1 MRARLVLIALGLSA
15 CSVFEP
21 VDDVARPPN
30 VVMIISDDQAWTD
43 FGFMG
48 HAEVQT
54 PHLDALASRSMVF
67 ERGYVPSSLCRPS
80 LATMITGLYPHEHG
94 ITGNDPPRGEPRDRM
109 LRHIDAVL
117 TLPKLLASRGYASLQ
132 TGKWWEGNCRC
143 GGFTDGMTHGER
155 ARGGRHG
162 DEGLKIGRETMQPI
176 YDFIDA
182 RGEQPFFLWYAPFLP
197 HNPHNPPK
205 RLLDKYTREGK
216 SSHVSKYEAMCEWFD
231 ESCGQLLT
239 YLRERGLEQDT
250 LVVFVV
256 DNGWIQRS
264 DSKGYAPRSK
274 RSPYEGGV
282 RTPIMLSWPG
292 HIEPGARAEY
302 ASSVDLAPTILRAC
316 GVDPPAALS
325 GLDLLAAGARRD
337 VVFGELFSH
346 DVADLER
353 PTSGLQSRYVIRDG
367 WKLISPQ
374 GGGRTAELYDLRA
387 DPHERFDLAAEQ
399 PQRAAALQREL
410 DAWWRLD
417 A

>member
-1 MRARLVLIALGLSA
+1 MRRRYLLFALALSA
-15 CSVFEP
+15 CHAWERAA
-21 VDDVARPPN
+21 DTRRPPN

-48 HAEVQT
+48 HEEVRT
-54 PHLDALASRSMVF
+54 PYIDALAARSLVF

-80 LATMITGLYPHEHG
+80 LATMITGLYPHEHK

-109 LRHIDAVL
+109 LRHIDAVA
-117 TLPKLLASRGYASLQ
+117 TLPKLLASQGYVSLQ

-176 YDFIDA
+176 YDFIA
-182 RGEQPFFLWYAPFLP
+182 ERGQQPFFLWYAPFLP
-197 HNPHNPPK
+197 HRPHNPPD
-205 RLLDKYTREGK
+205 RLLRKYARDGK
-216 SSHVSKYEAMCEWFD
+216 SLHVSKYEAMCEWFD
-231 ESCGQLLT
+231 ESCGQLLS
-239 YLRERGLEQDT
+239 YLREQGLAQDT

-264 DSKGYAPRSK
+264 DAKGYAPRSK

-292 HIEPGARAEY
+292 NIVPGRRADY

-316 GVDPPAALS
+316 GVEPPDSMS
-325 GLDLLAAGARRD
+325 GVDLLSDGGRE
-337 VVFGELFSH
+337 VVFGELFTH
-346 DVADLER
+346 DVADLDR
-353 PTSGLQSRYVIRDG
+353 PTRGLQSRYVIRDG

-374 GGGRTAELYDLRA
+374 AGSGAAELYDLSA
-387 DPHERFDLAAEQ
+387 DPHERVDLAGER
-399 PQRAAALQREL
+399 PQRAASLQREL
-410 DAWWRLD
+410 DRWWRLD
-417 A
+417 G

>member
-1 MRARLVLIALGLSA
+1 
-15 CSVFEP
+15 
-21 VDDVARPPN
+21 
-30 VVMIISDDQAWTD
+30 
-43 FGFMG
+43 
-48 HAEVQT
+48 
-54 PHLDALASRSMVF
+54 
-67 ERGYVPSSLCRPS
+67 
-80 LATMITGLYPHEHG
+80 
-94 ITGNDPPRGEPRDRM
+94 
-109 LRHIDAVL
+109 
-117 TLPKLLASRGYASLQ
+117 
-132 TGKWWEGNCRC
+132 
-143 GGFTDGMTHGER
+143 
-155 ARGGRHG
+155 
-162 DEGLKIGRETMQPI
+162 MQPI

-205 RLLDKYTREGK
+205 RLLEKYAREDK
-216 SSHVSKYEAMCEWFD
+216 SLHASKYEAMCEWFD

-239 YLRERGLEQDT
+239 YLREQGLEQDT

-316 GVDPPAALS
+316 GVEPPVAMS

-374 GGGRTAELYDLRA
+374 GRGRTAELYDLGA

>member
-1 MRARLVLIALGLSA
+1 MRRRYLLFALALSA
-15 CSVFEP
+15 CHAWERAA
-21 VDDVARPPN
+21 DTRRPPN

-48 HAEVQT
+48 HEEIRT
-54 PHLDALASRSMVF
+54 PHIDALAARSLVF

-80 LATMITGLYPHEHG
+80 LATMITGLYPHEHK

-109 LRHIDAVL
+109 LRHIDAVA
-117 TLPKLLASRGYASLQ
+117 TLPKLLASQGYVSLQ

-176 YDFIDA
+176 YDFIA
-182 RGEQPFFLWYAPFLP
+182 ERGQQPFFLWYAPFLP
-197 HNPHNPPK
+197 HRPHNPPD
-205 RLLDKYTREGK
+205 RLLRKYARDGK
-216 SSHVSKYEAMCEWFD
+216 SLHVSKYEAMCEWFD
-231 ESCGQLLT
+231 ESCGQLLS
-239 YLRERGLEQDT
+239 YLREQGLAQDT

-264 DSKGYAPRSK
+264 DAKGYAPRSK

-292 HIEPGARAEY
+292 NIVPGRRADY

-316 GVDPPAALS
+316 GVEPPASMS
-325 GLDLLAAGARRD
+325 GVDLLSDGGRE
-337 VVFGELFSH
+337 VVFGELFTH
-346 DVADLER
+346 DVADLDR
-353 PTSGLQSRYVIRDG
+353 PTRGLQSRYVIRDG

-374 GGGRTAELYDLRA
+374 AGSGAAELYDLSA
-387 DPHERFDLAAEQ
+387 DPHERVDLAGAR
-399 PQRAAALQREL
+399 PQRAASLQREL
-410 DAWWRLD
+410 DRWWRLD
-417 A
+417 G

>member
-1 MRARLVLIALGLSA
+1 MRRRYLLFALALSA
-15 CSVFEP
+15 CHAWERAA
-21 VDDVARPPN
+21 DTRRPPN

-48 HAEVQT
+48 HEEIRT
-54 PHLDALASRSMVF
+54 PHIDALAARSLVF

-80 LATMITGLYPHEHG
+80 LATMITGLYPHEHK

-109 LRHIDAVL
+109 LRHIDAVA
-117 TLPKLLASRGYASLQ
+117 TLPKLLASQGYVSLQ

-176 YDFIDA
+176 YDFIA
-182 RGEQPFFLWYAPFLP
+182 ERGQQPFFLWYAPFLP
-197 HNPHNPPK
+197 HRPHNPPD
-205 RLLDKYTREGK
+205 RLLRKYARDGK
-216 SSHVSKYEAMCEWFD
+216 SLHVSKYEAMCEWFD
-231 ESCGQLLT
+231 ESCGQLLS
-239 YLRERGLEQDT
+239 YLREQGLAQDT

-264 DSKGYAPRSK
+264 DAKGYAPRSK

-292 HIEPGARAEY
+292 HIVPGRRADY

-316 GVDPPAALS
+316 GVEPPASMS
-325 GLDLLAAGARRD
+325 GVDLLSDGGRE
-337 VVFGELFSH
+337 VVFGELFTH
-346 DVADLER
+346 DVADLDR
-353 PTSGLQSRYVIRDG
+353 PTRGLQSRYVIRDG

-374 GGGRTAELYDLRA
+374 AGSGAAELYDLSA
-387 DPHERFDLAAEQ
+387 DPHERVDLAGER
-399 PQRAAALQREL
+399 PQRAASLQREL
-410 DAWWRLD
+410 DRWWRLD
-417 A
+417 G